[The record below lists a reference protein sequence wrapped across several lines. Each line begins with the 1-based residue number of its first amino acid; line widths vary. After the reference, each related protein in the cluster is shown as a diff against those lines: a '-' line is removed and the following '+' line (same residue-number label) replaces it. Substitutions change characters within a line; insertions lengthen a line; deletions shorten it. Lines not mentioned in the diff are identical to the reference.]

1 MKKRTVSL
9 LVLLCLGIFTGDV
22 SAQEQ
27 KSKMSPL
34 YMAALGE
41 NSRTW
46 SIVMLDPSADGP
58 ERLTDDKFD
67 EISPTVSADG
77 RYLMFLRGSFA
88 DDTPLTYHLLD
99 LECHPDC
106 DPTPLT
112 DEVNE
117 LADLRWSPVAPVL
130 VGWGKDNALWLV
142 DVEEN
147 TVEKIIGG
155 KWNAYPAW
163 SPDGEMIV
171 VSSDVVPPDST
182 LSDDIQVIPAQ
193 LGVDA
198 SDRINLTYSGLF
210 TEEIRPSFSPDGSS
224 IAYLTQNIMG
234 DEADPFYDNPNAL
247 ITIEADCIDDAPD
260 ACLDSRLLMS
270 KDGHTVIDYAW
281 SPDSQYIAYLVGFPF
296 DTQNRKGDLYI
307 VDVESGD
314 VEQITED
321 ETTGAFTWSPD
332 SSALVYERITDS
344 SYDVYIASATGDF
357 KPGALLEGFRASA
370 TPCWSP
376 RY

>member
-1 MKKRTVSL
+1 
-9 LVLLCLGIFTGDV
+9 
-22 SAQEQ
+22 
-27 KSKMSPL
+27 
-34 YMAALGE
+34 
-41 NSRTW
+41 
-46 SIVMLDPSADGP
+46 MLDPSADGP
-58 ERLTDDKFD
+58 ERLTDDEWD
-67 EISPTVSADG
+67 EISPSVSADG

-88 DDTPLTYHLLD
+88 DDIPLTYHLLD
-99 LECHPDC
+99 LDCHPDC
-106 DPTPLT
+106 EPTPLA

-147 TVEKIIGG
+147 TVEILIGG

-171 VSSDVVPPDST
+171 VSSDVVPPESM

-193 LGVDA
+193 LGVGA

-210 TEEIRPSFSPDGSS
+210 TEEVRPSFSPDGAY

-247 ITIEADCIDDAPD
+247 ITIEANCIDDAPD
-260 ACLDSRLLMS
+260 ACLDSRQLMS
-270 KDGHTVIDYAW
+270 EDEHTVIDYVW

-296 DTQNRKGDLYI
+296 DPENRNGDLYVVEI
-307 VDVESGD
+307 ESGD

-321 ETTGAFTWSPD
+321 QTTGVFTWAPNST
-332 SSALVYERITDS
+332 AIVYERITET
-344 SYDVYIASATGDF
+344 SYDVYMASPTNDF
-357 KPGALLEGFRASA
+357 KPGAVLDGFRASA
-370 TPCWSP
+370 TPYWSP
-376 RY
+376 RH